1 MCNCLHIAISFY
13 QNQQSRKSY
22 KVLVFN
28 LRGHFTPKCRSP
40 PFYSQK
46 AKTESIKRR
55 NTGWIKIKENISFMS
70 KEKLYLSVKKYI
82 KPTER

>member
-1 MCNCLHIAISFY
+1 METLNSVIHIRYIYPFYVCNCLHIAISFY

-40 PFYSQK
+40 PF
-46 AKTESIKRR
+46 
-55 NTGWIKIKENISFMS
+55 
-70 KEKLYLSVKKYI
+70 LL
-82 KPTER
+82 

>member
-1 MCNCLHIAISFY
+1 METLNSVIHIRYIYPFYVCNCLHIAISFY

-40 PFYSQK
+40 PFFILKKQK
-46 AKTESIKRR
+46 QRA
-55 NTGWIKIKENISFMS
+55 
-70 KEKLYLSVKKYI
+70 
-82 KPTER
+82 